1 MKGRKNIFKIAITSV
16 LSATMCLTGA
26 LAVKSV
32 MPAKAFAE
40 TTVNTSSIVDNVVYS
55 GTGAATDYGT
65 YYDLEAT
72 SKSFTGL
79 KLTGGTGAK
88 FELGT
93 IDLAKSYWNGVDM
106 TYGSEYNYSN
116 VTVRDDMQAKD
127 DVTAENP
134 RDYNKFLYDT
144 TTDSVY
150 GKYYNGSD
158 SFANFIAFAFAPHVN
173 RFKKT
178 PYDNASAPNY
188 NEKELKGFTITL
200 TDVSNNGNYLT
211 IKSTEQSDSNGEGG
225 RNLGTNGNG
234 QSVNAGMRKKGT
246 DGPRLYN
253 GLRVTMSDVG
263 GANQVPYELCYSQ
276 DWNATDEASREPALY
291 SPNGSGVAGTIAGT
305 WLIRKFAKTTYANAG
320 CVSDSAWNGFSSSK
334 VKVTITFDEVQTVSD
349 KNDES
354 KTNEGVTSLVI
365 TSLGGYDLTQTQQ
378 TLTDADYFDIS
389 YNDKNVNSALK
400 GEGVT
405 LYAPVKP
412 SVITSSAVIGS
423 KVEIYDRD
431 NALESTVTFNGA
443 TETYAFKKTGT
454 YTLKWYDAAGS
465 LIKTTTVKSV
475 TAIVDVDK
483 DIASKITSNTG
494 SAAYV
499 ANKKQVSNSN
509 LFSGI
514 RLTGVT
520 GSSFDLGTF
529 KLDGNKLYW
538 NGNVKD
544 NTTGTYTGTND
555 HDKAANADNA
565 KSYGSFF
572 SYVYDPDVAASAT
585 GDLDIDDIYVTL
597 REVGN
602 ESNFVRIWIKDDHT
616 GSGGGDDNGLKIAA
630 KGTNSN
636 AYVTERYYNAGT
648 QFMTARK
655 KINAYGNQ
663 TAPIDLVWDNEKA
676 TVYTNTS
683 FDASYDGIGGAWG
696 IRQFNQPKEYYA
708 AGKNGQDAYD
718 SNKFSQWA
726 GFTDGAILSCTV
738 ELAKVN
744 SSAPSSIIVTSFGGV
759 DLTSATYPADMSVET
774 FDATGVAGA
783 EYNLLDSVWYT
794 DGLVKVDAGVE
805 KVTVQKDGAEATEV
819 ALAAAK
825 TYTFGEHGVYTV
837 TYYDKF
843 DQVIGA
849 STYTISALTA
859 NIKAT
864 GGEIRKADG
873 TVVNSGDELS
883 LEDVLTFVPTGSVQ
897 NNKTTIDFDV
907 LRSLTV
913 NGSAITAAEKQNGF
927 TLNVADYV
935 SGATLNIEAVFD
947 AEVNVY
953 MTDSRK
959 GITEQL
965 VETLWASDGRYTFK
979 GYESINYTI
988 QSHFKELS
996 DGSYDMLL
1004 GFGRYQMTDGVK
1016 TSIVTAPVLTK
1027 QYLSVVEPY
1036 NDYSALYKENY
1047 LEAIYINVK
1056 TDYQVRVG
1064 VDESDSGLRMVTELK
1079 QADVDLY
1086 NFYNANGLSMTVRT
1100 NYTILNHLQE
1110 AKGKDFDIKTIKASD
1125 WMTGGWNPVPGRANA
1140 LGLYATGKD
1149 VDTTGKPLFYQYMK
1163 AKMSDMNE
1171 MVSGVTE
1178 GYIGYAVTLRNFNVA
1193 NINQDYLFQ
1202 STWTIDGATGG
1213 ATGCVGYAKT
1223 AKMSTLATEVYDAAF
1238 GAEGS
1243 EYQYA
1248 VTVDGETK
1256 YSKYN
1261 QNQIDW
1267 LRKMAGK
1274 A

>member
-16 LSATMCLTGA
+16 LSVTMCLTGA

-40 TTVNTSSIVDNVVYS
+40 EPVNTSSIVDNVVYS

-88 FELGT
+88 FDLGT
-93 IDLAKSYWNGVDM
+93 IDLAKSYWKGVDM
-106 TYGSEYNYSN
+106 TYDKGAPFSGVS
-116 VTVRDDMQAKD
+116 VTTDMQEN
-127 DVTAENP
+127 AEGVV

-144 TTDSVY
+144 TTESTI
-150 GKYYNGSD
+150 GKRYTGTDY
-158 SFANFIAFAFAPHVN
+158 ANFIAFAFAPHVN

-178 PYDNASAPNY
+178 PYDNASAPSY

-234 QSVNAGMRKKGT
+234 QSANAGMRKKGT

-263 GANQVPYELCYSQ
+263 GPNQVPYELCYSQ
-276 DWNATDEASREPALY
+276 DWNATDEASRKPALY
-291 SPNGSGVAGTIAGT
+291 SPNGSGAVETIGGT

-334 VKVTITFDEVQTVSD
+334 VKVTVTFDEVRTVSD

-354 KTNEGVTSLVI
+354 KTNEGVTSLIV
-365 TSLGGYDLTQTQQ
+365 TSLGGYDLTKEQQ
-378 TLTDADYFDIS
+378 TLTEDDFHGA
-389 YNDKNVNSALK
+389 YNAKNPSSVLK
-400 GEGVT
+400 GEDTV
-405 LYAPVKP
+405 LYAPVKS
-412 SVITSSAVIGS
+412 SVIISNAILGS
-423 KVEIYDRD
+423 YVEIYNDS
-431 NALESTVTFNGA
+431 NVLESTVTFNNA
-443 TETYAFKKTGT
+443 TETYAFKKTGA

-465 LIKTTTVKSV
+465 LIETTTVKSV
-475 TAIVDVDK
+475 TAVVDVDK

-494 SAAYV
+494 SAAYI
-499 ANKKQVSNSN
+499 ANKKQVSNNSS
-509 LFSGI
+509 FSGI
-514 RLTGVT
+514 RLTGAT

-529 KLDGNKLYW
+529 KLDNNKMYW
-538 NGNVKD
+538 NGSAYDASSVVTD
-544 NTTGTYTGTND
+544 NGKYYSGKNN
-555 HDKAANADNA
+555 HDKANGDAS
-565 KSYGSFF
+565 SYGSFF
-572 SYVYDPDVAASAT
+572 SYVYDTVSTTFELPELKIRIEQVGKTSNYVQLYT
-585 GDLDIDDIYVTL
+585 G
-597 REVGN
+597 
-602 ESNFVRIWIKDDHT
+602 NFTDPQGDNIFFYAQGTNNTTNKMERND
-616 GSGGGDDNGLKIAA
+616 GSGTRFGNHLRTYKTGN
-630 KGTNSN
+630 
-636 AYVTERYYNAGT
+636 VTR
-648 QFMTARK
+648 
-655 KINAYGNQ
+655 
-663 TAPIDLVWDNEKA
+663 PIDLVWDNAKA
-676 TVYTNTS
+676 ILYANTTYGGSGGGYGTWAIRRFNTTASDYTS
-683 FDASYDGIGGAWG
+683 GYPED
-696 IRQFNQPKEYYA
+696 
-708 AGKNGQDAYD
+708 
-718 SNKFSQWA
+718 FSPWA
-726 GFTDGAILSCTV
+726 GFDDGA
-738 ELAKVN
+738 ELRCVVTFAK
-744 SSAPSSIIVTSFGGV
+744 SSAETSIIITSFGGV
-759 DLTSATYPADMSVET
+759 DLTSATYPAEMTVET
-774 FDATGVAGA
+774 KDVSAVAGA
-783 EYNLLDSVWYT
+783 KCNLLDGIYMT
-794 DGLVKVDAGVE
+794 DGLVKVAADVA
-805 KVTVQKDGAEATEV
+805 KITVAKDGAAASEV
-819 ALAAAK
+819 DLIAAK
-825 TYTFGEHGVYTV
+825 TYEFAEHGTYTV

-849 STYTISALTA
+849 SAYTISALTA
-859 NIKAT
+859 NITAT

-873 TVVNSGDELS
+873 ITVVKSGDELS
-883 LEDVLTFVPTGSVQ
+883 LEDVLTFVPTGSVK

-913 NGSAITAAEKQNGF
+913 NGSAITAAEKQSGF

-935 SGATLNIEAVFD
+935 SGATLDIVAVFD

-959 GITEQL
+959 GMTEQL
-965 VETLWASDGRYTFK
+965 VETLWASDGRYTYK
-979 GYESINYTI
+979 GYESINYNI

-1004 GFGRYQMTDGVK
+1004 GFGRYQMIDGVK
-1016 TSIVTAPVLTK
+1016 TSIVNAPVLTK
-1027 QYLSVVEPY
+1027 QYLSVVEPH
-1036 NDYSALYKENY
+1036 NDYSALYKDNY
-1047 LEAIYINVK
+1047 LEALYINVK

-1064 VDESDSGLRMVTELK
+1064 VNESDSGLRMVTELK

-1125 WMTGGWNPVPGRANA
+1125 WMTGGWDPKPGQANT
-1140 LGLYATGKD
+1140 LGLYATGEN

-1163 AKMSDMNE
+1163 PKMNDMNK

-1202 STWTIDGATGG
+1202 STWTVDASTGG

-1223 AKMSTLATEVYDAAF
+1223 AKMSTLATEVYNAAF

-1243 EYQYA
+1243 EYQYE